1 MNRIDSNA
9 VPAPLARPKAGYI
22 PTLDGWRAV
31 AIAGVM
37 LFHGGLLFPSHLV
50 LSRFQNLGAN
60 GVELFFAIS
69 GLLICSRLMDE
80 EAATGNISLR
90 NFYLRRLFRIQP
102 AAFAYL
108 AAVALLASAGVIAF
122 SQPGWWTALL
132 SVRNLYRSHH
142 SADGAVYTAHF
153 WSLAVEEH
161 FYLVMPW
168 LLILLRGRR
177 RVFWFGCLAVAGL
190 ILNEAMERSFIA
202 KLPVNSEFELCW
214 LFLAAWLA
222 LLLRLPV
229 WRERFMRG
237 LPVTPVL
244 LLVCLLG
251 AGLALKWRFVEHFWL
266 PSLPLLVIATILHPS
281 SWLGRLLEWA
291 PLRVVGRISYS
302 LYLWQE
308 LFCVALANFPQAG
321 WPLGWAQHHPQSY
334 ILPVAMAFFS
344 YYLVEIPFLRLGARF
359 HRREPRGEPVAG

>member
-1 MNRIDSNA
+1 MNRVDASA
-9 VPAPLARPKAGYI
+9 VPAPLARPKTGYI

-37 LFHGGLLFPSHLV
+37 LFHGGSLFPCNPV
-50 LSRFQNLGAN
+50 LTRVQNLGAN

-80 EAATGNISLR
+80 ERANGNISLR

-102 AAFAYL
+102 AAFVYL
-108 AAVALLASAGVIAF
+108 IAVALLAAAGVIAF

-132 SVRNLYRSHH
+132 SVRNLYRSHNP
-142 SADGAVYTAHF
+142 ADGAVYTAHF

-168 LLILLRGRR
+168 LLIVLRGRR
-177 RVFWFGCLAVAGL
+177 RVMWFGCLAIAGL
-190 ILNEAMERSFIA
+190 VANEAMLRSRIA
-202 KLPVNSEFELCW
+202 AMPVNSEFELCW

-222 LLLRLPV
+222 LLLRAPGYQKRFRRLLPV
-229 WRERFMRG
+229 S
-237 LPVTPVL
+237 PVVL
-244 LLVCLLG
+244 VVCVLG
-251 AGLALKWRFVEHFWL
+251 AGVALKWRFVEHFWL
-266 PSLPLLVIATILHPS
+266 PSFPLLVIATTLHPG
-281 SWLGRLLEWA
+281 SWLGRVLEWA

-308 LFCVALANFPQAG
+308 LFCVALANFPQAR

-334 ILPVAMAFFS
+334 LLPVVLAFLS
-344 YYLVEIPFLRLGARF
+344 YFLVEKPFLRLGQRF
-359 HRREPRGEPVAG
+359 HRREPKSEPVHR